1 MVAEEA
7 DFADMVTR
15 LLFDNACEHIG
26 GVVPAVGAIE
36 AAICR
41 QVVIEFIPAHIP
53 PLRHTNTMDDG
64 RRIGEDACLLIA
76 LLVEP
81 LDFNRRA

>member
-7 DFADMVTR
+7 DFADVATR
-15 LLFDNACEHIG
+15 LLLDNTREYIG
-26 GVVPAVGAIE
+26 GIVPAVGAIE

-76 LLVEP
+76 RLVEP
-81 LDFNRRA
+81 FDLNAWT